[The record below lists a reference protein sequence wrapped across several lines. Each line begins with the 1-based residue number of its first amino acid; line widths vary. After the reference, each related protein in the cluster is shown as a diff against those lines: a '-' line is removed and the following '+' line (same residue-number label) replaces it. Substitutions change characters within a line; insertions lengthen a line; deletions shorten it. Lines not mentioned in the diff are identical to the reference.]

1 MTTRSFLGRSFSVLV
16 LTLAL
21 ACGKS
26 PDQAVMKYLDALKSQ
41 QAGVA
46 YELMAKADRD
56 LKTREAYIADQ
67 DAGEL
72 APAFKALASK
82 VSYTLKT
89 VEVNQDKATVKV
101 EAKRPDMK
109 AAMATVMPEVMGLAF
124 ANMGKASMDKEAMQ
138 KLVAEKMVKAASNA
152 GTVTEEEAY
161 EAVKENG
168 EWKVALHLAD
178 KERIDKLMAAAKK
191 LEQEDRIVEAGDAAQ
206 KVLAIQPNHK
216 EARAMA
222 AELQPKIVT
231 AKAAEA
237 YFPMIKLGEPKY
249 SKPAFFGKGSVRV
262 SAKNTGDK
270 VVKQV
275 RVLYTLLDKDGN
287 PVSEESGEYGFTKSG
302 PLKPNFESEG
312 FHAFENVPTSF
323 SGKIAVKVVSLTL
336 Q

>member
-1 MTTRSFLGRSFSVLV
+1 MTTRSFLGRAIPVLA
-16 LTLAL
+16 LILAL

-26 PDQAVMKYLDALKSQ
+26 PDKAVMKYLDALKSQ
-41 QAGVA
+41 QSAVA
-46 YELMAKADRD
+46 YDLMAKADRD
-56 LKTREAYIADQ
+56 FKTREAYIADQ

-72 APAFKALASK
+72 APAFRALASR

-124 ANMGKASMDKEAMQ
+124 ANMGKSSMGKEEMQ
-138 KLVAEKMVKAASNA
+138 KLVTEKMVKAASNV
-152 GTVTEEEAY
+152 GMVTEEEAY

-178 KERIDKLMAAAKK
+178 KERNDKLMASAKK
-191 LEQEDRIVEAGDAAQ
+191 LEQENRFVEAGDTAQ
-206 KVLAIQPNHK
+206 KILAIQPNHQ
-216 EARAMA
+216 EAKALA
-222 AELQPKIVT
+222 AELQPKIAA
-231 AKAAEA
+231 AKVAEA

-262 SAKNTGDK
+262 TAKNTGDK

-275 RVLYTLLDKDGN
+275 RVLYTLLDKEGN
-287 PVSEESGEYGFTKSG
+287 PVSEETGEYGFTKTG

-312 FHAFENVPTSF
+312 FHAFENVPSSF
-323 SGKIAVKVVSLTL
+323 AGKIAVKVISLTL
-336 Q
+336 E